1 MRRLGLLRPVFGLAA
16 ALGAAACAPSSIALP
31 DPPHKAQVDAVAAV
45 YESPTGTI
53 DVAHIQQTLDAVD
66 AQLAEMHLDWLPDL
80 VAEALMRV
88 AQRLSDADEPTDP
101 DAGVKTDHVI
111 IDAVIELN
119 RVCRGWGDSAGA
131 PDAAANGSIALTAVI
146 DDGKLREDIW
156 GSASM
161 CRTRLEALDGS
172 SALTVMPS
180 VDLNLSVDASLDVR
194 LYGPLPRSVGEAKFL
209 LLFSGRLG
217 TDALTT
223 DASFDFRVL
232 DGHFDFRLS
241 VSDGDIIVELG
252 ATSIS
257 LRASNA
263 TFVCD
268 LASRS
273 CQ

>member
-1 MRRLGLLRPVFGLAA
+1 MRRPGVRLIAPGLAA
-16 ALGAAACAPSSIALP
+16 ALGAAACAPSAMTLP
-31 DPPHKAQVDAVAAV
+31 ESPNKAEVDAVAAV

-53 DVAHIQQTLDAVD
+53 DVANIQQTLDAVN
-66 AQLAEMHLDWLPDL
+66 ARLTELNLDWLPDL
-80 VAEALMRV
+80 VAEALIRV
-88 AQRLSDADEPTDP
+88 TQRLTDAEEPTDP
-101 DAGVKTDHVI
+101 SVPTPTDHVI
-111 IDAVIELN
+111 ISAVIGLE
-119 RVCRGWGDSAGA
+119 RVCRGWSDTAGA
-131 PDAAANGSIALTAVI
+131 PDPAADGTIDLTAVI
-146 DDGKLREDIW
+146 DEGALRPDLW
-156 GSASM
+156 GTAAA
-161 CRTRLEALDGS
+161 CRTRLDPADA

-180 VDLNLSVDASLDVR
+180 TALNLSVDGALDVR

-217 TDALTT
+217 ADDLTT

-232 DGHFDFRLS
+232 DGHFDFRLA

-252 ATSIS
+252 TTSIS